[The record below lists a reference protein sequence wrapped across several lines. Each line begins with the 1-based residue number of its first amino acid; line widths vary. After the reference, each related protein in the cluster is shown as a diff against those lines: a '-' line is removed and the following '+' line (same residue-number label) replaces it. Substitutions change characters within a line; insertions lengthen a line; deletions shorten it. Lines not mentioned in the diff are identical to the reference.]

1 MSRIILHCD
10 LDCFFAAVEM
20 RDNPEYRKEPVV
32 IGADPK
38 GGKGRGVVSTC
49 SYEAR
54 EYGLHSA
61 MPISRAYKLC
71 PHAIYLRP
79 NHQKY
84 SKVSKNVMKVFK
96 RYTDIFQKVS
106 IDEAYIEIT
115 EKCTNLCEARKIAQ
129 KIQEEVKRKVGITV
143 SIGIGSTKSI
153 AKIASDFKKPEGITC
168 VPSDKIKDFLKN
180 MEITRIPGIG
190 KKTKKIYHREGIK
203 KISDFYDFKLYELT
217 EKFGKSAKW
226 IWKVINGSD
235 KRPLEQEHERKSISK
250 ERTFREDVTNKNL
263 IISTLE
269 KLNLKVH
276 QKARDLNIFYRTI
289 TLKVRNE
296 DFETFTRSSSFLY
309 PLRNQKL
316 VLNQI
321 LELYQEFHEI
331 NKKIR
336 LVGVKIS
343 NFSECETFQTNLLNF
358 IQV

>member
-1 MSRIILHCD
+1 MSQIILHCD

-20 RDNPEYRKEPVV
+20 RDNSQYRDKPVV

-54 EYGLHSA
+54 DYGLHSA

-84 SKVSKNVMKVFK
+84 SKVSKNVMALLRK
-96 RYTDIFQKVS
+96 YSDTFQKVS

-115 EKCTNLCEARKIAQ
+115 ENCRNLKEARKIAL
-129 KIQEEVKRKVGITV
+129 KIQEKVQRKIGITL

-153 AKIASDFKKPEGITC
+153 AKIASDFKKPKGITC
-168 VPSDKIKDFLKN
+168 VPHGRIKDFLKN
-180 MEITRIPGIG
+180 MKITRIPGIG
-190 KKTKKIYHREGIK
+190 KKTKKRYHREGIR
-203 KISDFYDFKLYELT
+203 KISDFYEFNLYELT

-226 IWKVINGSD
+226 IWKVINGLDERSLD
-235 KRPLEQEHERKSISK
+235 EKHQRKSISK
-250 ERTFREDVTNKNL
+250 ERTFWRDVNKDKV

-269 KLNLKVH
+269 KLNEKVH
-276 QKARDLNIFYRTI
+276 QKARELNTFYRTV
-289 TLKVRNE
+289 TLKIRTE
-296 DFETFTRSSSFLY
+296 DFETHTRSSSFLY
-309 PLRNQKL
+309 PLQNQDL
-316 VLNQI
+316 ALQRI
-321 LELYQEFHEI
+321 LELYQEFHDL

-343 NFSECETFQTNLLNF
+343 NFSKCETFQMSLLKF
-358 IQV
+358 IKV